1 MTNRVGILGDYTP
14 AKPSLVR
21 TGVSWLDEHTG
32 GGVPAR
38 ASLLLSGPETT
49 SRMKLAMRIARWS
62 SASRVLWYAIG
73 STDAAMAA
81 VKAVPSTEASDF
93 CLRSFDGIGELQEQ
107 LDRYEP
113 DLVVVGDF
121 RICRPIVGPASADI
135 HREMCL
141 RAITTVAESDRP
153 CVGVFAVD
161 LGKSGMPMALGH
173 RVDISILVSKD
184 GIAKIEKNRFGD
196 LCEGSLVA

>member
-1 MTNRVGILGDYTP
+1 
-14 AKPSLVR
+14 
-21 TGVSWLDEHTG
+21 
-32 GGVPAR
+32 
-38 ASLLLSGPETT
+38 
-49 SRMKLAMRIARWS
+49 
-62 SASRVLWYAIG
+62 
-73 STDAAMAA
+73 MAA

-121 RICRPIVGPASADI
+121 RLCCPIVGRASADI

-161 LGKSGMPMALGH
+161 LGKSGM
-173 RVDISILVSKD
+173 LVIV
-184 GIAKIEKNRFGD
+184 GFRT
-196 LCEGSLVA
+196 SLSCR